1 MSLVSR
7 TCNIL
12 VSEEI
17 LERLEEFA
25 RQTNR
30 SRNSIVVPAIED
42 YLDRNDP
49 ELLMAEARRQS
60 LLARKQ
66 THPDD
71 DAWPELA
78 ADDTGWT

>member
-7 TCNIL
+7 TFSIRVTEPL
-12 VSEEI
+12 
-17 LERLEEFA
+17 LERMEELA
-25 RQTNR
+25 RLTNR
-30 SRNSIVVPAIED
+30 SRNSIVVRAIED
-42 YLDRNDP
+42 YMDRNDP

-71 DAWPELA
+71 EAWPDLA

>member
-17 LERLEEFA
+17 LERLEELA
-25 RQTNR
+25 RLTNR
-30 SRNSIVVPAIED
+30 PRNSIVVRAIED
-42 YLDRNDP
+42 YLDRNGP

-66 THPDD
+66 THP
-71 DAWPELA
+71 
-78 ADDTGWT
+78 